1 MWFPF
6 TIVKAHEKVTD
17 INVQV
22 CANVNCMQHT
32 IMIRFLIQTIEKLER
47 VAPRGRS
54 ALKSA
59 AGPGLKNITGDT
71 KSNEITLQYS

>member
-1 MWFPF
+1 
-6 TIVKAHEKVTD
+6 
-17 INVQV
+17 
-22 CANVNCMQHT
+22 
-32 IMIRFLIQTIEKLER
+32 MIRFLIRIIEKLER

-59 AGPGLKNITGDT
+59 DGLKNRSDDT